1 MSEQSF
7 VLVGN
12 WHYIPGPRGYTRYAY
27 DPETAEMK
35 LLSTEFEGYSIGQQ
49 AIDTERGIA
58 YIVDERGDLRTDD
71 GVKWCGGGGYLAAV
85 QINRETGG
93 LQLIN
98 EKRTLSTGPSYVCL
112 DRSKRFCVVVHHVGF
127 FYVTKILKN
136 DNDGSFMTKT
146 LFDDPAVVLFRV
158 NDDGSLGEICD
169 VSIIAAEGV
178 SGVHTC
184 AHLHSVITN
193 STCEIFFVCD
203 KGLDKIYT
211 YRIDR
216 EKGKLFQMDEVEVP
230 AGYGPRYGVCHPSL
244 PIFYSNNEK
253 SSDIFA
259 FQYSAISGKMT
270 LLFTT
275 PMGRV
280 PDGQGETG
288 KKSEPADIVISAT
301 GQVLYVSDRGNN
313 TISVF
318 AVDQNGGLY
327 LRQTIACAGKNPRG
341 LCLSPDQ
348 RFLLVANSDTPCIAI
363 FRVHRDGLLQFHRN
377 DISAICPA
385 NIRFVSESL

>member
-71 GVKWCGGGGYLAAV
+71 GAKWCGGGGYLAAV
-85 QINRETGG
+85 QVDRETGG

-112 DRSKRFCVVVHHVGF
+112 DQSKRFCLVVHHVGF
-127 FYVTKILKN
+127 FYVTKIFKN
-136 DNDGSFMTKT
+136 DDDGSFMAKT
-146 LFDDPAVVLFRV
+146 LFDDPAVTLFRI
-158 NDDGSLGEICD
+158 NQDGSLGDICD
-169 VSIIAAEGV
+169 VSIIEPGGV
-178 SGVHTC
+178 SGPHTC
-184 AHLHSVITN
+184 AHLHSVIPN
-193 STCEIFFVCD
+193 PAYDLFFVCD

-216 EKGKLFQMDEVEVP
+216 ERGKLWRMDEASVP
-230 AGYGPRYGVCHPSL
+230 MGYGPRYGVCHPVL
-244 PIFYSNNEK
+244 PIFYANNEK
-253 SSDIFA
+253 SPDIFA
-259 FQYSAISGKMT
+259 YRYDSKSGKMT
-270 LLFTT
+270 LLSTT
-275 PMGRV
+275 PIGQLSAGR
-280 PDGQGETG
+280 DETV
-288 KKSEPADIVISAT
+288 KAPEPADIVISSNGKT
-301 GQVLYVSDRGNN
+301 LYVSDRGNH

-318 AVDQNGGLY
+318 AVTPDGSLC
-327 LRQTIACAGKNPRG
+327 LRQTIDCGGKNPRG

-348 RFLLVANSDTPCIAI
+348 RFLLVANSDTPCISI
-363 FRVHRDGLLQFHRN
+363 FHIHKDGSLQLHRN
-377 DISAICPA
+377 HIPAVCPA
-385 NIRFVSESL
+385 NIRFV